1 MKKMSRR
8 IRLILITMLVSVIMI
23 ALMLAIYSGS
33 IPQRYALNPGDAS
46 PFDITAP
53 RSIRDKQETDLR
65 AARAAAEVAD
75 VMLRSDQ
82 ISAEVKDRVAFF
94 FTLVDEVRLFP
105 PLQTP
110 DETEETTAETAP
122 TEDPG
127 DETGVTEPFPT
138 EPEPEPINHSL
149 YAEMLILRLDGE
161 MNVIINQDDALNLVM
176 LPDERVASI
185 RGHVNSLTSLIMAE
199 SLDNAGLRRSIADR
213 TEDLAET
220 VSYYREDV
228 SIIERILLLLLRP
241 NVVFDQV
248 ATENARQA
256 AYAHVQ
262 NNPVMIER
270 GTRIVAAGDI
280 ITDDIYMLLD
290 ELALIDSGRFDYLHF
305 SGIALLL
312 LFIAGIAIFYVRN
325 YEKENIQG
333 PRDYAALTLS
343 MLIPLIVSVYISRIA
358 PLAPPVYFAAV
369 LIAVYFRFRVA
380 VIMSLVLTITVLP
393 LTDFNPV
400 FLVVAISGSL
410 VAALF
415 TRGIIRKD
423 NYAFIIIATAGA
435 NFLMTLACGVLQKDD
450 WTTITVNCTI
460 TALSGALSVIT
471 AIGIMPLFE
480 MLFNTVSPLRLIELS
495 QPSHPL
501 LRRLFVEAPGSS
513 QHSMMTANLADA
525 AAVAIGASPLLARV
539 GSYYH
544 DIGKLENPLMFIE
557 NQEGEN
563 PHDSMMPDKSAQV
576 ILGHPEAGVRIAR
589 RYRLPPAII
598 RIIHEHHGSSSQ
610 AYFYHKA
617 RQMAEKGDMPEP
629 DPDNYRYHCPIPS
642 SRESALVMLADTA
655 EAAMKATG
663 TTNLD
668 DAARLIRKLIKTKNE
683 QEQLL
688 QSGLAFSDI
697 EKIVQ
702 AFLQVYAGHF
712 HERVKYPDDRTV
724 RKSTKKISD

>member
-1 MKKMSRR
+1 MNKMPRK
-8 IRLILITMLVSVIMI
+8 IKLALIILLVSVMMI
-23 ALMLAIYSGS
+23 TLMLAIYSGS
-33 IPQRYALNPGDAS
+33 IPQRYVLSPGDAS
-46 PFDITAP
+46 PYDITAP

-65 AARAAAEVAD
+65 AARAAVEVPD

-82 ISAEVKDRVAFF
+82 IVDEVKDQVAHFF
-94 FTLVDEVRLFP
+94 ALLAEVREFP
-105 PLQTP
+105 PISDP
-110 DETEETTAETAP
+110 DATETSETAQATETEPAGTEPETAEP
-122 TEDPG
+122 
-127 DETGVTEPFPT
+127 EPV
-138 EPEPEPINHSL
+138 PEPEPINHAL
-149 YAEMLILRLDGE
+149 YAEMLVLLLDEELGI
-161 MNVIINQDDALNLVM
+161 VINQDDALSLIM
-176 LPDERVASI
+176 LPETRVDSI
-185 RGHVNSLTSLIMAE
+185 RGHVQSLTSLIMAQ
-199 SLDNAGLRRSIADR
+199 SLDNAGLRRSISDR
-213 TEDLAET
+213 TDELEET
-220 VSYYREDV
+220 INFYNEDV
-228 SIIERILLLLLRP
+228 GIIERILQLLLRP

-256 AYAHVQ
+256 AYEHVQ

-280 ITDDIYMLLD
+280 ITDDIYLLLD

-312 LFIAGIAIFYVRN
+312 LLLSGMAIFYVRN
-325 YEKENIQG
+325 YEKENVSS

-343 MLIPLIVSVYISRIA
+343 MLIPLVISVYISRMA

-369 LIAVYFRFRVA
+369 LIAVYFSFRVA
-380 VIMSLVLTITVLP
+380 VIMSFVLSVSVLP
-393 LTDFNPV
+393 MTGFDPV
-400 FLVVAISGSL
+400 FLIVAISGSL

-415 TRGIIRKD
+415 TKGIIRKD
-423 NYAFIIIATAGA
+423 NYAFIIITTAGA
-435 NFLMTLACGVLQKDD
+435 NFLLTLSCGLLLKDD
-450 WTTITVNCTI
+450 WSTITVNSTI
-460 TALSGALSVIT
+460 TSLSGALSVIA

-525 AAVAIGASPLLARV
+525 AAVAVGANPLLARV
-539 GSYYH
+539 GAYYH

-563 PHDSMMPDKSAQV
+563 PHDSMMPDKSAQI
-576 ILGHPEAGVRIAR
+576 ILAHPEAGVRIAR

-617 RQMAEKGDMPEP
+617 REMAEKGEMDEP
-629 DPDNYRYHCPIPS
+629 DPAQYRYHCPIPS

-663 TTNLD
+663 TDNLE
-668 DAARLIRKLIKTKNE
+668 DASRLMRKLIKTKNE

-688 QSGLAFSDI
+688 NSGLAFSDI

-724 RKSTKKISD
+724 RKSAKKT